1 MLTSYHTQLSSFE
14 LITSV
19 CAIVAVVRF
28 YKGTKTMT
36 VEQRPSL
43 KLLTFKLIVFLWTIQ
58 NVSKQPIQSQW
69 GALTTLPGNL
79 QLPNIEW

>member
-1 MLTSYHTQLSSFE
+1 MLTNYHTQLSSFE

-28 YKGTKTMT
+28 YRGTKTMI
-36 VEQRPSL
+36 VEQRPLL

-58 NVSKQPIQSQW
+58 NVSRQSTQRQW
-69 GALTTLPGNL
+69 EALTTLPGNL